1 MEIQIHT
8 SLKSCIKLTKHHYNM
23 SIVKTTTNNLLLII
37 IKVSYLMNCVRC
49 EKT

>member
-8 SLKSCIKLTKHHYNM
+8 SFKSCIKLTNHYNM

-49 EKT
+49 ERT